1 MKTWS
6 WKDKTTCCFLLFLS
20 CMMSI
25 ILHYCF
31 VENFSPNSSIVFQ
44 VTKFLGMN
52 ILNDDG
58 DQNLRLCLVLFPVYI
73 YVPYMNMRMTTNYI
87 YGMYSSPTQGDEGEY
102 NHSIYLGYIFFH
114 IFMKSQI
121 ICIWCFLYNH
131 FVASAC
137 LWFEWHSN
145 LLVVSC
151 KLYKS

>member
-1 MKTWS
+1 MKLLS
-6 WKDKTTCCFLLFLS
+6 WKHNTTCCFLLFLS

-31 VENFSPNSSIVFQ
+31 VENFSPNSSIIFQ

-58 DQNLRLCLVLFPVYI
+58 DQNLRLCWFYLQSIFMSPAWI
-73 YVPYMNMRMTTNYI
+73 MRMTTDYI

-114 IFMKSQI
+114 IFVKSKI

-131 FVASAC
+131 FVASAD
-137 LWFEWHSN
+137 LWFEMTFQSPVCF
-145 LLVVSC
+145 L
-151 KLYKS
+151 